1 MCIWDHLGT
10 LGTYSKPLSVFIYRW
25 CGYTCIEYDLWS
37 INTWGPKRSQLWI
50 ARYLMKF
57 TMHFPCPCTSGI
69 VLHAEALRLLPGRD
83 SQPAQVLCNVIYW
96 FGKTTRGLYG
106 LRFGSDE
113 SAQFSNW
120 RLCPPSHR
128 QTSAAPMALPFG
140 WNAGLALPCFTPL
153 LENDGALPIQYLLA
167 AKVNPHSTWRHGIGR
182 KSEDG
187 QAIKR
192 YLLSG
197 EGLDSRP
204 VMVLVGSNGVTN
216 RNII

>member
-1 MCIWDHLGT
+1 M
-10 LGTYSKPLSVFIYRW
+10 IY
-25 CGYTCIEYDLWS
+25 DP
-37 INTWGPKRSQLWI
+37 INTWGPKRSRLWI

-96 FGKTTRGLYG
+96 FGKTTKGLYG

-128 QTSAAPMALPFG
+128 QTSAAQMALPFG
-140 WNAGLALPCFTPL
+140 WNAGLALPLYWRMMVLCPSNIYWQRRWT
-153 LENDGALPIQYLLA
+153 
-167 AKVNPHSTWRHGIGR
+167 HTRHGDMASAGNPR
-182 KSEDG
+182 MDKPSKG
-187 QAIKR
+187 TC
-192 YLLSG
+192 
-197 EGLDSRP
+197 SR
-204 VMVLVGSNGVTN
+204 VKD
-216 RNII
+216 

>member
-1 MCIWDHLGT
+1 M
-10 LGTYSKPLSVFIYRW
+10 SVFIHRW
-25 CGYTCIEYDLWS
+25 CGYTCIEYDHIWS
-37 INTWGPKRSQLWI
+37 INTWGPKQSRLWL

-69 VLHAEALRLLPGRD
+69 VLHAEALL
-83 SQPAQVLCNVIYW
+83 
-96 FGKTTRGLYG
+96 FGCLGEIL
-106 LRFGSDE
+106 
-113 SAQFSNW
+113 N
-120 RLCPPSHR
+120 PPSCCVTWFIDWIR
-128 QTSAAPMALPFG
+128 QQKVYMVWDLEAMRVSTIQPLTTLSPFSQADFG
-140 WNAGLALPCFTPL
+140 GTDGASFWVERRTGFTPL
-153 LENDGALPIQYLLA
+153 S
-167 AKVNPHSTWRHGIGR
+167 VNPHSTWRHGTGR